1 MQAVSIAP
9 KGRKRRSVDTI
20 AIEMKKFLSIAI
32 MMALSVSAVA
42 QSGTNSPYSQYG
54 MGILSD
60 QSTGG
65 NKGMNGLGVGSRD
78 GGQVNVLNPASFS
91 SIDSLTFIF
100 DAGMSG
106 QITNFEENGKRLN
119 AKNANFDYAVAA
131 FRVFKH
137 VGMSFGVLP
146 FSTVGYSYA
155 STNKVGDIN
164 STTYTNTYKGS
175 GGFRQAYIGMGWELF
190 KGFSVGASAAYLW
203 GDYDRSV
210 VNSYSDNYVNTLSK
224 YYNVEVSDVKF
235 DFGAQITVPFSK
247 KSRLTLG
254 FTYGLG
260 KSLHADPEC
269 KVISNNSQTSVSDT
283 TAYVVKDGLKLPTT
297 LSGGAMLTLNNQ
309 LRIGADYSLQK
320 WASVGFPEYQVNNN
334 VPSYSLNDNYYK
346 DRHKVTVGGE
356 YCKNPAARNFFGR
369 MRFRAGASYST
380 PYFNI
385 SGHDGPKEI
394 SVSAGLGIPLVN
406 VWNSRPILNIS
417 GQWVWTDV
425 TNFIK
430 ENTFRI
436 NIGITFNERW
446 FMKWKV
452 D

>member
-1 MQAVSIAP
+1 M
-9 KGRKRRSVDTI
+9 DTI
-20 AIEMKKFLSIAI
+20 AIEMKKILSIATLV
-32 MMALSVSAVA
+32 AFSVVAVA

-54 MGILSD
+54 MGILTD
-60 QSTGG
+60 QSTGF
-65 NKGMNGLGVGSRD
+65 NKGMSGLGVGSRD
-78 GGQVNVLNPASFS
+78 GGQVNVLNPASYS
-91 SIDSLTFIF
+91 SVDSLTFIF
-100 DAGMSG
+100 DVGMSG
-106 QITNFEENGKRLN
+106 QITNFEEGGKRLN

-131 FRVFKH
+131 FRLFKH
-137 VGMSFGVLP
+137 VGLSFGVIP
-146 FSTVGYSYA
+146 YSNVGYSYA
-155 STNKVGDIN
+155 NTNAVGDAN
-164 STTYTNTYKGS
+164 GTTYTNTYSGS
-175 GGFRQAYIGMGWELF
+175 GGFRQAYLGMGWELF

-210 VNSYSDNYVNTLSK
+210 INSYSDNYVNTLSK
-224 YYNVEVSDVKF
+224 YYSAEVSDLKF
-235 DFGAQITVPFSK
+235 DFGTQITIPFSK
-247 KSRLTLG
+247 KSGLTLG

-269 KVISNNSQTSVSDT
+269 KVISTNSQTSISDT

-309 LRIGADYSLQK
+309 LRIGADYTLQK
-320 WASVGFPEYQVNNN
+320 WAEVGFPDYKVNNN
-334 VPSYSLNDNYYK
+334 VPSYTLNDNYYK
-346 DRHKVTVGGE
+346 DRHKVTVGAE
-356 YCKNPAARNFFGR
+356 YCKNPTARSFFGR
-369 MRFRAGASYST
+369 MRFRAGASYAT
-380 PYFNI
+380 PYFYIN
-385 SGHDGPKEI
+385 GQDGPKEI

-406 VWNSRPILNIS
+406 GWNNRSILNIS
-417 GQWVWTDV
+417 GQWVRTDA